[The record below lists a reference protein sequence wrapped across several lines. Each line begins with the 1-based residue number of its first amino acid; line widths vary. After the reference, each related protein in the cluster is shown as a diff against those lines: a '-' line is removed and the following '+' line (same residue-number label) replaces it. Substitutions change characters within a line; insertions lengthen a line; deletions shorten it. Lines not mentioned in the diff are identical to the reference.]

1 MRMVSENRRIFD
13 AEREQLIEAF
23 KRDHDS
29 AKLLSSTSAATDRAV
44 LREFAAHTLPD
55 GIALVAVV
63 GYGSADMFPY
73 SDLDLLVLVPPGLTE
88 EERSPIQSFITSL
101 WDLGLTVGATE
112 RTVTECLAAAS
123 DITVCTSLLESRF
136 IGGSRALFDEFQC
149 EFTMQLVPR
158 DFFRDKMLE
167 MHQRH
172 ARAGDS
178 PYALE
183 PNVKENP
190 GGLRDLQVF
199 MWVARASGFG
209 KSLQDFAA
217 PGLITTKEAAEL
229 RRAMVFLQKLRV
241 YLHIEA
247 HRHEDR
253 LLFDLQAAV
262 AADLGFKD
270 SEAFR
275 ASEAL
280 MKSYYRNA
288 KSVIQLS
295 LILLQVL
302 SEKYTGKNAAPIRPI
317 DSEFGLR
324 GEELDLLRRGV
335 FDRHPEAMLRAFY
348 LRATWPG
355 ISRES
360 TALLRA
366 LWHTLRNPDVNLAPT
381 DEGRK
386 IFLDILKLDKGV
398 YRTLR
403 NMNTWGILD
412 HILPPWARIDG
423 QMQHDLFHVYTVDQH
438 TIQVIRG
445 LRHLVYAEHAHEFPL
460 LSQLMAELPDTWRLI
475 VAALFHDIGKGRGG
489 DHSKIGEEEVRE
501 FCRSYGITPEDTE
514 FIAFLV
520 RDHLT
525 MSHVAQKEDIS
536 DPAVLQRFAD
546 RVGTSD
552 RLKALYLLTV
562 SDIRA
567 TGPKVWNNW
576 KGQLLERLYFHAAA
590 LLGGAA
596 PTRSSILEMRKSTA
610 LDIAMASGLTEED
623 CTKLW
628 EKLDVAY
635 FLRHTPED
643 IAWHATE
650 LCRSNGEF
658 PLVRVRMTPHRMY
671 EVLVCADDEKGLF
684 LKLVSAL
691 QKSSLSV
698 LDARIHTTRDGKAL
712 DTFLAMDAGKRPE
725 PQEVFEIA
733 SSNILDSLSGRRALP
748 PVRLGPLSRRS
759 KHFPIRPQVLIEPD
773 ASGTTYLLTLSCNDR
788 LGLLYAISSVL
799 SRFGVNLQ
807 TAKISTLGERVEDIF
822 QISGDILADSNVCL
836 KIAAEL
842 IETIAPA
849 EKSAGAS
856 RITKR

>member
-13 AEREQLIEAF
+13 TEREQLIEAF

-55 GIALVAVV
+55 GIALVAVG
-63 GYGSADMFPY
+63 GYGRAEMFPY

-136 IGGSRALFDEFQC
+136 IGGCRPLFNEFQC

-209 KSLQDFAA
+209 KSLQDFASH
-217 PGLITTKEAAEL
+217 GLITTKEAAEL

-302 SEKYTGKNAAPIRPI
+302 SEKYTGKNSAPIRPI

-412 HILPPWARIDG
+412 HILPPG
-423 QMQHDLFHVYTVDQH
+423 P
-438 TIQVIRG
+438 G
-445 LRHLVYAEHAHEFPL
+445 LTGRCSMTY
-460 LSQLMAELPDTWRLI
+460 STCTRLI
-475 VAALFHDIGKGRGG
+475 SI
-489 DHSKIGEEEVRE
+489 
-501 FCRSYGITPEDTE
+501 
-514 FIAFLV
+514 
-520 RDHLT
+520 
-525 MSHVAQKEDIS
+525 
-536 DPAVLQRFAD
+536 RF
-546 RVGTSD
+546 R
-552 RLKALYLLTV
+552 
-562 SDIRA
+562 
-567 TGPKVWNNW
+567 
-576 KGQLLERLYFHAAA
+576 
-590 LLGGAA
+590 
-596 PTRSSILEMRKSTA
+596 
-610 LDIAMASGLTEED
+610 
-623 CTKLW
+623 
-628 EKLDVAY
+628 
-635 FLRHTPED
+635 
-643 IAWHATE
+643 
-650 LCRSNGEF
+650 
-658 PLVRVRMTPHRMY
+658 
-671 EVLVCADDEKGLF
+671 
-684 LKLVSAL
+684 
-691 QKSSLSV
+691 
-698 LDARIHTTRDGKAL
+698 
-712 DTFLAMDAGKRPE
+712 
-725 PQEVFEIA
+725 
-733 SSNILDSLSGRRALP
+733 
-748 PVRLGPLSRRS
+748 
-759 KHFPIRPQVLIEPD
+759 
-773 ASGTTYLLTLSCNDR
+773 
-788 LGLLYAISSVL
+788 
-799 SRFGVNLQ
+799 
-807 TAKISTLGERVEDIF
+807 
-822 QISGDILADSNVCL
+822 
-836 KIAAEL
+836 
-842 IETIAPA
+842 
-849 EKSAGAS
+849 
-856 RITKR
+856 